1 MRVLFL
7 GTRICLFIAGFHF
20 FPEKVKKM
28 IDTIVA
34 ISTGA
39 PGGIGIVRLSGK
51 DAWSIGQRLLSWQG
65 KPQARHMYFSKI
77 LSQDGKPI
85 DECLF
90 VLMRGPN
97 SFTGEDILE
106 LHCHG
111 GTVVL
116 TRVLDR
122 CLEAGATLASPGEF
136 TQRAFLNGRLDLTQ
150 AEAINDLIH
159 AKTQRAA
166 SVAVE
171 QLEGSLS
178 RKIKDLRERLLDLL
192 AQIEGRLD
200 FPDEIQDELPPELWA
215 EFSGIQAEIGELIRS
230 GHSGQILREG
240 LPVSI
245 AGKPNVGKSSLLNA
259 LLGTERAIVTA
270 CPGTTRDV
278 IQETANFHGIPV
290 LLADTAGIRQA
301 HDPAEQL
308 GVELAQRTAQEA
320 ALVLLVLDG
329 SQPLADE
336 DHTLL
341 ASFPPEKL
349 LLVVNKCDLPTA
361 ISAQELGELSP
372 SPAYFVS
379 AQSGQ
384 GLEELIAAIAQRA
397 MLGDGTNQELLVNA
411 RQREALYGAQ
421 SALQQAY
428 EAQELPWDLVAI
440 DLRTAVEKL
449 GEITGENLVEGLL
462 ERIFSNFCLGK

>member
-1 MRVLFL
+1 M
-7 GTRICLFIAGFHF
+7 
-20 FPEKVKKM
+20 
-28 IDTIVA
+28 
-34 ISTGA
+34 
-39 PGGIGIVRLSGK
+39 
-51 DAWSIGQRLLSWQG
+51 
-65 KPQARHMYFSKI
+65 
-77 LSQDGKPI
+77 
-85 DECLF
+85 
-90 VLMRGPN
+90 
-97 SFTGEDILE
+97 
-106 LHCHG
+106 
-111 GTVVL
+111 
-116 TRVLDR
+116 
-122 CLEAGATLASPGEF
+122 
-136 TQRAFLNGRLDLTQ
+136 
-150 AEAINDLIH
+150 
-159 AKTQRAA
+159 
-166 SVAVE
+166 
-171 QLEGSLS
+171 
-178 RKIKDLRERLLDLL
+178 
-192 AQIEGRLD
+192 
-200 FPDEIQDELPPELWA
+200 
-215 EFSGIQAEIGELIRS
+215 
-230 GHSGQILREG
+230 
-240 LPVSI
+240 
-245 AGKPNVGKSSLLNA
+245 
-259 LLGTERAIVTA
+259 
-270 CPGTTRDV
+270 

-397 MLGDGTNQELLVNA
+397 MLGDGTNQALLVNA